1 MTPEGITKRLIYAL
15 LAKYDIQSAAKAGT
29 FEQAD
34 GYWYPAVQGA
44 MSIGGIPDVVGHYL
58 GRFFAIEAKALG
70 KKPSGLQA
78 LQINAIRSSGGAVF
92 VVDRPASLSVFE
104 DWLEEVKSD
113 R

>member
-15 LAKYDIQSAAKAGT
+15 LAEYDILSAAKAGT
-29 FEQAD
+29 FEKAD

-44 MSIGGIPDVVGHYL
+44 MSIGGLPDVVGHYL
-58 GRFFAIEAKALG
+58 GMFFAIEAKALG

-78 LQINAIRSSGGAVF
+78 LQISAIASSGGAVF
-92 VVDRPASLSVFE
+92 VVDGEATLKAFQE
-104 DWLEEVKSD
+104 WLEKVKAE

>member
-78 LQINAIRSSGGAVF
+78 LQISAIASSGGAVF
-92 VVDRPASLSVFE
+92 VIDGAETLSVFQA
-104 DWLEEVKSD
+104 WLDRVKAD